1 MKIKFSNASLLELV
15 QVINKFS
22 DCTGKLAYVL
32 NKSKRRMLEEA
43 EDFDKVREG
52 LIRKYGEE
60 DENGNIGIKPGTNAY
75 KDFLNEIIPISQE
88 IVEIDVLQ
96 LTKEE
101 YDKCDFYSDDVTLRD
116 YELIESIFIASDK
129 KEDDEGE
136 QDKAEE

>member
-1 MKIKFSNASLLELV
+1 MKVKFSNGSLLELI

-60 DENGNIGIKPGTNAY
+60 DKDGNIAIKPGTENY
-75 KDFLNEIIPISQE
+75 KNFLNEIIPISQE
-88 IVEIDVLQ
+88 VVEIDILQ

-101 YDKCDFYSDDVTLRD
+101 YDKCDYYSDNVTLRD
-116 YELIESIFIASDK
+116 YELIESIFVSREESNEEE
-129 KEDDEGE
+129 KEE
-136 QDKAEE
+136 KAES